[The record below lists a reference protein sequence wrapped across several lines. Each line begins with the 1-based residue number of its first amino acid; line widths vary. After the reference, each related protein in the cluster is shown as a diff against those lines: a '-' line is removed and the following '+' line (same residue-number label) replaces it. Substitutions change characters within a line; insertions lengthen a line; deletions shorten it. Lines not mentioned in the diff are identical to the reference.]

1 MIRLPDTPTFASTG
15 LGAPQVSAE
24 AAAAPARALGTIA
37 GAIGQASD
45 GFVKLG
51 HDLARIDN
59 ARTLSETNQ
68 QLAAN
73 YAQLQIDLQSVND
86 PQERLTKTNAFLA
99 EQKSSL
105 IPAGAPPVVRQAL
118 ESGFS
123 DFTSRAQINA
133 AKDAADLTVK
143 RATLAL
149 GNEID
154 ASYQTLDPDAHR
166 KALDNAA
173 ASGLLLPEQRA
184 AEEARFGKA
193 IAERQTTNDIL
204 ADPDYWLTN
213 NPKPAK
219 GQNPAEWAKYKSMA
233 TSAFREET
241 AQTIDEIEDGM
252 AAGNISAPEQIDEL
266 AANLRPGV
274 REELKA
280 RLANRSNEGLKAKLR
295 DPEYQNQLI
304 GQASSMLKAYD
315 PNGEDFDSGYVAV
328 DSVIRQLPPSAI
340 RDELEKNLRDKRAG
354 EETRIKTHAE
364 EARAALEEHYD
375 TLAKKIPT
383 AQSTFSTTR
392 AINDGLLRDTTKL
405 TALGFNEEQVES
417 IIGDEEDTDA
427 TRRARFREM
436 SIYRDGEKTAGTFTT
451 AAAEAILNGKDSFT
465 VLNPEAE
472 GQRILAERELAKNRG
487 KSLRTLTDWLTTTGK
502 DATEQQINSK
512 IQELAGKDAR
522 VKLQSGFFEDKDA
535 PAATPKGA
543 DPSTSSLPIGKDLST
558 VVKHFEAAG
567 EKEGFHRAAYWDVKQ
582 WSIGYGTKSKKGE
595 VIDKAEAERRL
606 ATELSSHRAR
616 VEAEAKR
623 LGITFKPHEIDALTS
638 FDYNTGSIK
647 TLLANGT
654 RTKAD
659 IAQAMLLYIKADGV
673 DSNGLERRRAAER
686 HIFLKGYGT
695 QEDSDLA
702 ENNDPSLDDYNVIT
716 DDTLRPDGTKKGNGF
731 LGVLTLPDGNI
742 ATEFSTQSQAV
753 KVEGKQI
760 DFPTLV
766 PGLTPE
772 EVQTMTQDIIPNR
785 KPIPEPIM
793 RKAIDHALA
802 RIKAGKSVFAD
813 PS

>member
-1 MIRLPDTPTFASTG
+1 MIRLPDTPTFASAG

-154 ASYQTLDPDAHR
+154 SAYQTLDQDAHR
-166 KALDNAA
+166 KALDNAT

-193 IAERQTTNDIL
+193 AAERQTTNDIL

-241 AQTIDEIEDGM
+241 ADTIDEIEDGM

-315 PNGEDFDSGYVAV
+315 PNGEDFDSGYVAI
-328 DSVIRQLPPSAI
+328 DSIIRQLPEDNAEAA
-340 RDELEKNLRDKRAG
+340 ELKRQLNAKRAG
-354 EETRIKTHAE
+354 EEARIKTHAQ
-364 EARAALEEHYD
+364 EARAAVEEHYEA
-375 TLAKKIPT
+375 LAKKLPT
-383 AQSTFSTTR
+383 SESTYRTVR
-392 AINDGLLRDTTKL
+392 AVNDGLLRDPVKL
-405 TALGFNEEQVES
+405 AALGANQEQVEE
-417 IIGDEEDTDA
+417 IIGKEKDTDA
-427 TRRARFREM
+427 ARQSRFQRLAVFF
-436 SIYRDGEKTAGTFTT
+436 DGAKTAGTFTT
-451 AAAEAILNGKDSFT
+451 AAAEAILNGKESFSI
-465 VLNPEAE
+465 LDPEAE
-472 GQRILAERELAKNRG
+472 GQRIIAQRELDKSRG
-487 KSLRTLTDWLTTTGK
+487 KSLRVFSDWLTTTGK
-502 DATEQQINSK
+502 DATEDQINAK
-512 IQELAGKDAR
+512 VQEIAGKETRA
-522 VKLQSGFFEDKDA
+522 KLQSGFFEEND
-535 PAATPKGA
+535 AATVPKGA
-543 DPSTSSLPIGKDLST
+543 DPSTSSVPVGKDIT
-558 VVKHFEAAG
+558 TIVKHFEAGGA
-567 EKEGFHRAAYWDVKQ
+567 KDGFHRTAYWDYGQ
-582 WSIGYGTKSKKGE
+582 WSIGYGTRSKKGE

-606 ATELSSHRAR
+606 ASELASHRAR

-623 LGITFKPHEIDALTS
+623 LNMTFKPHEMDALTS
-638 FDYNTGSIK
+638 FDYNTGSIRK
-647 TLLANGT
+647 LLANGT
-654 RTKAD
+654 RTKAE
-659 IAQAMLLYIKADGV
+659 IASKMLLYIKADGEKLT
-673 DSNGLERRRAAER
+673 GLERRRAAER
-686 HIFLKGYGT
+686 LLFLNGYTTPG
-695 QEDSDLA
+695 
-702 ENNDPSLDDYNVIT
+702 DDIAANT
-716 DDTLRPDGTKKGNGF
+716 D
-731 LGVLTLPDGNI
+731 
-742 ATEFSTQSQAV
+742 
-753 KVEGKQI
+753 
-760 DFPTLV
+760 
-766 PGLTPE
+766 
-772 EVQTMTQDIIPNR
+772 
-785 KPIPEPIM
+785 
-793 RKAIDHALA
+793 
-802 RIKAGKSVFAD
+802 
-813 PS
+813 